1 MTEQISLNLT
11 LEELEIIDKY
21 IELNEDTRQL
31 FDKIRSAYPKSPVE
45 TAYKRVFGEYPPTD
59 PSVYNFDDN
68 QWFAFQKGYSC
79 GYGDGL
85 ENSNE
90 ISKTPVEKQSKTLT
104 DIVYRW
110 WEDVFTTHSD
120 WDMETSIEDLVDQVE
135 QWLPKEQSAAGSQN
149 VDVEFLV
156 EGFNDCLKEIKSKL
170 R

>member
-21 IELNEDTRQL
+21 IELNDDTRQL

-45 TAYKRVFGEYPPTD
+45 AAYKRVFGEYPPTD
-59 PSVYNFDDN
+59 PSVHNFDDN
-68 QWFAFQKGYSC
+68 QWFAFQRGYSC

-85 ENSNE
+85 ENSNDFA
-90 ISKTPVEKQSKTLT
+90 IPKKIVDKPAKTLT
-104 DIVYRW
+104 DILYRW
-110 WEDVFTTHSD
+110 WDDVFIAHSD

-135 QWLPKEQSAAGSQN
+135 QWLPKQT
-149 VDVEFLV
+149 DVCEEYSYETGRNSV
-156 EGFNDCLKEIKSKL
+156 IGVIKRNL